1 MVVLATCK
9 NKEEPIKN
17 EGYSGH
23 NIFPNITIWELS
35 VTMETRVLIQSIPIP
50 HLNNAPD
57 DFDRP
62 AGFRDIHV

>member
-23 NIFPNITIWELS
+23 KIFPTITIWELS

-57 DFDRP
+57 DFYRP

>member
-1 MVVLATCK
+1 MVVLVTCK

-23 NIFPNITIWELS
+23 KIFSIITIWELS

-50 HLNNAPD
+50 HPNDAPD
-57 DFDRP
+57 E
-62 AGFRDIHV
+62 I